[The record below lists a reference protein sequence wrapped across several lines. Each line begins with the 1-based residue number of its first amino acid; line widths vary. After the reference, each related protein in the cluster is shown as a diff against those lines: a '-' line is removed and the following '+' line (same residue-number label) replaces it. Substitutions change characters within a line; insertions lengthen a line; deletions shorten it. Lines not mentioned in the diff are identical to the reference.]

1 MATRLCHPPKVTE
14 DPYGAI
20 SPPLYQTATFHQ
32 QSATECGPYDYSRSG
47 NPTRDQLQAHVAE
60 LEVGHAWLQLHTMQF
75 GCTTKILASHMPKHH
90 RMSLCCMVLGG
101 PGNHAQPAALEPRNV
116 SEAWYL

>member
-1 MATRLCHPPKVTE
+1 MATRLCHPPKVTD

-60 LEVGHAWLQLHTMQF
+60 LEVSCLGCCWLAMTQIGSIKLVAR
-75 GCTTKILASHMPKHH
+75 LW
-90 RMSLCCMVLGG
+90 
-101 PGNHAQPAALEPRNV
+101 AA
-116 SEAWYL
+116 